1 MDHVRG
7 ALNQEPIKWDS
18 GDWRRVLESPPSL
31 QCQMDSWSC
40 GYYVLMRIRAVAKG
54 TALENAQFD
63 QRDMVHQEAVE
74 ILLQLP

>member
-1 MDHVRG
+1 
-7 ALNQEPIKWDS
+7 
-18 GDWRRVLESPPSL
+18 
-31 QCQMDSWSC
+31 
-40 GYYVLMRIRAVAKG
+40 MRIRAVAKG